1 MRTGSIY
8 KIECL
13 VTKKVYIGQTV
24 QNPPIK
30 RWLDH
35 YGEINNSSNESY
47 LYRDIRRFGIE
58 NFTFQILE
66 IDISLEDLNK
76 KEVEY
81 REKYKSNNSKYGYNL
96 TKGGNFTVKSV
107 IGKENVR
114 AIINSIKYDKEKTF
128 VEIARIFNVSRDIV
142 SDINNG
148 ATWYFCDEE
157 YPIRDNSANKNKLT
171 ENEVYD
177 IYAKLKN
184 KMSLT
189 DIAKEYNV
197 SITNISNINQGI
209 IYRFLEDDS
218 YPIYVPINSKP
229 RVSIEKIKKV
239 VELLKHN
246 PDYTYSKIGNI
257 VGIGRKTVSGIN
269 NGKLYTDLVEELGI
283 NEFPIR

>member
-1 MRTGSIY
+1 MFINSIEIAFSMSFVKY
-8 KIECL
+8 LFNKL
-13 VTKKVYIGQTV
+13 VTCCSL
-24 QNPPIK
+24 N
-30 RWLDH
+30 
-35 YGEINNSSNESY
+35 
-47 LYRDIRRFGIE
+47 
-58 NFTFQILE
+58 
-66 IDISLEDLNK
+66 ISLCFLVDILVPSITLYPKSKIVLNI
-76 KEVEY
+76 
-81 REKYKSNNSKYGYNL
+81 L
-96 TKGGNFTVKSV
+96 
-107 IGKENVR
+107 I

>member
-35 YGEINNSSNESY
+35 YGEINNSSNELY
-47 LYRDIRRFGIE
+47 LYRAIRRFGIE

-81 REKYKSNNSKYGYNL
+81 IEKYKSNNSKYGYNL

-148 ATWYFCDEE
+148 ATWYFCDE
-157 YPIRDNSANKNKLT
+157 
-171 ENEVYD
+171 
-177 IYAKLKN
+177 
-184 KMSLT
+184 
-189 DIAKEYNV
+189 
-197 SITNISNINQGI
+197 
-209 IYRFLEDDS
+209 
-218 YPIYVPINSKP
+218 
-229 RVSIEKIKKV
+229 
-239 VELLKHN
+239 
-246 PDYTYSKIGNI
+246 
-257 VGIGRKTVSGIN
+257 
-269 NGKLYTDLVEELGI
+269 
-283 NEFPIR
+283 